1 MRIVLLVT
9 LVIVFHGLFD
19 FLDNLPKDAGADVPE
34 GKLNSLSYAPFR
46 EGQSPLKAIFPSVD
60 QIEAD
65 LSLLAEKTHTFRTYA
80 SGEGTMKFIPGLAQK
95 HGLKMIQGAW
105 IGYTDV
111 DNHKEIE
118 ALVTAANTYPDVIKR
133 VIVGNEVLLRGEQ
146 EPEKLIEYIRE
157 VKRSVKQ
164 PVSYADVWSMYM
176 KYPELIKEVD
186 FITIHILPYWEDEPI
201 AVDKAP
207 AHIER
212 IYNQVKKEA
221 DSIAPGKPILIGESG
236 WPSAGKQRGWAIP
249 GVVNEAKFIRGLIKV
264 AQDNHFDYN
273 IVEAFNQSWKSQLEG
288 VVGANW
294 GLFSVDRQEVFP
306 LTGKVYDNAKWFEEL
321 LFSALLVVLVVLFY
335 WSGLQKLSNVRLAV
349 FLAFVQIL
357 AAILVNQTDQSW
369 YTSYSDWQRL
379 QAVLMA
385 VLNVVLAGLVIHRAV
400 GLLAEQGT
408 NRKITLGIEIL
419 FVIVSELSIYIT
431 YELALNGRYI
441 SFPFVLAGISVASL
455 SGLAII
461 RCMVEK
467 RWSWQ
472 SIEFSQLIGP
482 VKMERLTTKILGYGL
497 MLMGMLLI
505 IGETRAFM
513 MGRDFILAY
522 PDFGQRLY
530 WAVIFTMTNQ
540 QLLEWL
546 LCLAVL
552 AIPLLLS
559 ICKKSRE
566 AITV

>member
-1 MRIVLLVT
+1 
-9 LVIVFHGLFD
+9 VIVFHGLFD

-34 GKLNSLSYAPFR
+34 GKLNSISYAPFR
-46 EGQSPLKAIFPSVD
+46 EGQSPLKAIFPTVD

-65 LSLLAEKTHTFRTYA
+65 LRLLAEKTHTFRTYA
-80 SGEGTMKFIPGLAQK
+80 SGEGTMKFIPALAQK
-95 HGLKMIQGAW
+95 YGLKMIQGAW
-105 IGYTDV
+105 VGYTDA
-111 DNHKEIE
+111 DNRKEME
-118 ALVTAANTYPDVIKR
+118 ALIQAANAYPDVIKR

-201 AVDKAP
+201 PVDKAP

-273 IVEAFNQSWKSQLEG
+273 IVEAFNQSWKSELEG
-288 VVGANW
+288 VVGGNW
-294 GLFSVDRQEVFP
+294 GLFSIDREEVFP
-306 LTGKVYDNAKWFEEL
+306 LTGKVYENAKWLEKL
-321 LFSALLVVLVVLFY
+321 LVSSLLVVLVVPFY
-335 WSGLQKLSNVRLAV
+335 WRRLQKLSVLRLAV
-349 FLAFVQIL
+349 FLAFLQIL
-357 AAILVNQTDQSW
+357 AAILVNQTDKSW
-369 YTSYSDWQRL
+369 YTSYSDWQRI
-379 QAVLMA
+379 QAALMA
-385 VLNVVLAGLVIHRAV
+385 ALNVGLAGLVIHRAV
-400 GLLAEQGT
+400 GLLTEQDT
-408 NRKITLGIEIL
+408 NRKITLGMEII
-419 FVIVSELSIYIT
+419 FVIVAELSIYIT

-455 SGLAII
+455 SGLAIM

-482 VKMERLTTKILGYGL
+482 TRMERLTTKVLGYGL

-522 PDFGQRLY
+522 PDVGERLY
-530 WAVIFTMTNQ
+530 WAVIFTLTNQ

-546 LCLAVL
+546 LCLTVL

-566 AITV
+566 TTT